1 MISLS
6 ERYSS
11 PLEDPQFEP
20 GEIIFHKKYGYRG
33 VIVSFDLLCKAPD
46 SWYQSNQTQP
56 DRNQP
61 WYHILVDG
69 NQQVTYVAQSNL
81 VYDQLNKPV
90 VHPMLNLF
98 FFGHDES
105 ENKYLRNTVPFDLG
119 NPPDAPPTS
128 SPPDFTPPPPHNQ

>member
-1 MISLS
+1 MINLTDGYAAPI
-6 ERYSS
+6 ET
-11 PLEDPQFEP
+11 PKFDL
-20 GEIIFHKKYGYRG
+20 GEVIFHKKYGYRG
-33 VIVSFDLLCKAPD
+33 LIVEFDLTCQAPD
-46 SWYQSNQTQP
+46 EWYYSNQSQP

-98 FFGHDES
+98 FSGHNEE
-105 ENKYLRNTVPFDLG
+105 ENKYVRNDVPWDPG
-119 NPPDAPPTS
+119 NPPDAPPPGP
-128 SPPDFTPPPPHNQ
+128 PPDFTPPPPPSF

>member
-1 MISLS
+1 MINLS
-6 ERYSS
+6 EGYGS
-11 PLEDPQFEP
+11 PLEEPKFEP

-33 VIVSFDLLCKAPD
+33 VIVSFDTVCKAPD

-105 ENKYLRNTVPFDLG
+105 ENKYLRNTVPWDPG
-119 NPPDAPPTS
+119 NPPDAPPPS
-128 SPPDFTPPPPHNQ
+128 PPPDFTPPPPPTQ